1 MIHSCG
7 VSFIVSI
14 CALTCGAALLW
25 SCCLVRTKAFAH
37 HGMSPVSDVPGR
49 CAGSGLP
56 WPRPVTGGCQRASA
70 CPFPCTCM
78 DGVVDCRDK
87 GLTALPQHI
96 PETTT
101 EL

>member
-1 MIHSCG
+1 MP
-7 VSFIVSI
+7 
-14 CALTCGAALLW
+14 AALKG
-25 SCCLVRTKAFAH
+25 KAVAELH
-37 HGMSPVSDVPGR
+37 EDDMICDHG
-49 CAGSGLP
+49 A
-56 WPRPVTGGCQRASA
+56 TGGCQRASP